1 MEVLQQVLAAYGLTG
16 ETVKVESFGKG
27 LINHTWKVTSANSVF
42 ILQKVNDYVF
52 KKPIDITNNIKLL
65 ADYLKQNHPAYLFI
79 APVTALDGIT
89 LVYIKEQGY
98 FRMFPFVEHSITH
111 EVVETTVQAYEAA
124 SQFGRFT
131 KLLSNFDCVQL
142 RSTIP
147 SFHNLTLRYQQFLI
161 SLEKGNQQRTKEAD
175 ELIKRLMNYSFIAET
190 YERITVDASF
200 KQRVTHHDTK
210 ISNVLFD
217 ANDKGLCVIDLD
229 TVMSGYFI
237 SDVGDMMRTYLSP
250 VNEEETDFS
259 KIEVWDEFYKAIV
272 KGYLSE
278 MQNELSTSEKK
289 HFFYAGQFMMYMQ
302 AIRFLTDYFNDDVYY
317 GSKYAGHNLNRAM
330 NQAVLLER
338 FMEKKNIFESFTS
351 HLLN

>member
-1 MEVLQQVLAAYGLTG
+1 MEVLQQVLAAYGLTD
-16 ETVKVESFGKG
+16 ETVKLESFGTG
-27 LINHTWKVTSANSVF
+27 LINHTWKATTANNVF
-42 ILQKVNDYVF
+42 ILQKVNDKVF
-52 KKPIDITNNIKLL
+52 KKPTDIAYNIKLIT
-65 ADYLKQNHPAYLFI
+65 DYLQQNKPAYLFI
-79 APVTALDGIT
+79 APVTTLNGVT
-89 LVYIKEQGY
+89 LVYINEQGY

-124 SQFGRFT
+124 SQFGMFT

-161 SLEKGNQQRTKEAD
+161 SLEKGNQQRIKEAD
-175 ELIKRLMNYSFIAET
+175 ALIKQLMNYSFIAET
-190 YERITVDASF
+190 YERITIDASF

-229 TVMSGYFI
+229 TVMPGYFI
-237 SDVGDMMRTYLSP
+237 SDVGDMIRTYLSP

-259 KIEVWDEFYKAIV
+259 KIEVRDEFYKAIV

-289 HFFYAGQFMMYMQ
+289 HFFFAGQFMMYMQ

-317 GSKYAGHNLNRAM
+317 GAKYPGHNLSRAM
-330 NQAVLLER
+330 NQTVLLEKFTESEVR
-338 FMEKKNIFESFTS
+338 F
-351 HLLN
+351 L